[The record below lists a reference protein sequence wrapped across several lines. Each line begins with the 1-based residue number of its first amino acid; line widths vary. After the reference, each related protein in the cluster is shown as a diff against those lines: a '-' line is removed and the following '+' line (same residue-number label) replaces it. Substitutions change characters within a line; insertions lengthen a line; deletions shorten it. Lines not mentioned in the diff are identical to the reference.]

1 VNLETE
7 PDSPYLYFSSIL
19 FLPLVVVDSTIIVL
33 GLLLVVLII
42 ASALVSSS
50 EVAYFSLTPS
60 DLKEIESKGDK
71 TGQRILK
78 LLKYP
83 NYLLASILVSN
94 NLINIAII
102 LVMASFLDK
111 LIPGDLFASVGTFV
125 NEYPPFSYM
134 SLESC
139 IKFIDMLVTVGLVT
153 FILVLFGEVMPKVYA
168 QLNRITVSRFNS
180 RLLAFLSKA
189 TAPISAVLVNGTSYL
204 ENRVLD
210 NSNSKQTSMEDIDE
224 AIELAVGDDES
235 ALEEKGIL
243 RGIIKF
249 GDVPVKQIT
258 KSYVD
263 VISVDFR
270 EKFNVLMDT
279 AIESGY
285 SRIPIIDESFDNI
298 TGILY
303 VKDLLPYLNEGP
315 EFEWQSLIRTDVFYV
330 PEAKKLDDLLEDF
343 QKQKQHIAIVVDEFG
358 GSSGIV
364 TLEDVIE
371 EVIGDIKDEFDED
384 GEIEYKKID
393 ELNYL
398 FEGKTLINDMNRV
411 IAAPPEHFDDQ
422 RGDADSLAGLVLELS
437 GYIPKVGEIFNN
449 NGYLFKVVTVNKRRI
464 EQILVTLP
472 TPTDDNNEL

>member
-1 VNLETE
+1 MAFN
-7 PDSPYLYFSSIL
+7 SSIL
-19 FLPLVVVDSTIIVL
+19 LLGILLIVL
-33 GLLLVVLII
+33 IT
-42 ASALVSSS
+42 ASSLVSSS

-60 DLKEIESKGDK
+60 DLSEISDAGDE
-71 TGQRILK
+71 TGNRIVR
-78 LLKYP
+78 LLRRP
-83 NYLLASILVSN
+83 NYLLATILISN
-94 NLINIAII
+94 NLVNIAII
-102 LVMASFLDK
+102 LVLARFLNL
-111 LIPGDLFASVGTFV
+111 LIPETAFLNAA
-125 NEYPPFSYM
+125 EYLHQYIPFSYL
-134 SLESC
+134 SLEAC
-139 IKFIDMLVTVGLVT
+139 TNFVELLITVGLVT
-153 FILVLFGEVMPKVYA
+153 FILVLFGEVIPKVYA
-168 QLNRITVSRFNS
+168 QLNRVGVARFNS
-180 RLLAFLSKA
+180 RLLSILSKL
-189 TAPISAVLVNGTSYL
+189 TMPLSAILVNSTSII
-204 ENRVLD
+204 ESKFFE
-210 NSNSKQTSMEDIDE
+210 NSNNKQTSMEDIDE
-224 AIELAVGDDES
+224 AIDLAVGDDES
-235 ALEEKGIL
+235 SIEERGIL

-270 EKFNVLMDT
+270 DKYDVLMQT
-279 AIESGY
+279 ARDSGY

-303 VKDLLPYLNEGP
+303 IKDLLPHLNEGP
-315 EFEWQSLIRTDVFYV
+315 DFEWQSMIRTDVFYV

-393 ELNYL
+393 EFNYL

-411 IAAPPEHFDDQ
+411 ISAPPEHFDDQ

-437 GYIPKVGEIFNN
+437 GYIPKVGEIFNSN
-449 NGYLFKVVTVNKRRI
+449 EYFFKVVTVNKRRI

-472 TPTDDNNEL
+472 TPNEDDND

>member
-1 VNLETE
+1 MAFN
-7 PDSPYLYFSSIL
+7 SSIL
-19 FLPLVVVDSTIIVL
+19 LLGILLIVL
-33 GLLLVVLII
+33 IT
-42 ASALVSSS
+42 ASSLVSSS

-60 DLKEIESKGDK
+60 DLSEISDAGDE
-71 TGQRILK
+71 TGNRIVR
-78 LLKYP
+78 LLRRP
-83 NYLLASILVSN
+83 NYLLATILISN
-94 NLINIAII
+94 NLVNIAII
-102 LVMASFLDK
+102 LVLARFLNL
-111 LIPGDLFASVGTFV
+111 LIPETAFLNAA
-125 NEYPPFSYM
+125 EHLHQYIPFSYL
-134 SLESC
+134 SLEAC
-139 IKFIDMLVTVGLVT
+139 TNFVELLITVGLVT
-153 FILVLFGEVMPKVYA
+153 FILVLFGEVIPKVYA
-168 QLNRITVSRFNS
+168 QLNRVGVARFNS
-180 RLLAFLSKA
+180 RLLSILSKL
-189 TAPISAVLVNGTSYL
+189 TMPLSAILVNSTSII
-204 ENRVLD
+204 ESKFFE
-210 NSNSKQTSMEDIDE
+210 NSNNKQTSMEDIDE
-224 AIELAVGDDES
+224 AIDLAVGDDES
-235 ALEEKGIL
+235 SIEERGIL

-270 EKFNVLMDT
+270 DKYDVLMQT
-279 AIESGY
+279 ARDSGY

-303 VKDLLPYLNEGP
+303 IKDLLPHLNEGP
-315 EFEWQSLIRTDVFYV
+315 DFEWQSMIRTDVFYV

-393 ELNYL
+393 EFNYL

-411 IAAPPEHFDDQ
+411 ISAPPEHFDDQ

-437 GYIPKVGEIFNN
+437 GYIPKVGEIFNSN
-449 NGYLFKVVTVNKRRI
+449 EYFFKVVTVNKRRI

-472 TPTDDNNEL
+472 TPNEDDND

>member
-1 VNLETE
+1 MAINT
-7 PDSPYLYFSSIL
+7 SIL
-19 FLPLVVVDSTIIVL
+19 LLGVL
-33 GLLLVVLII
+33 LILLIT

-60 DLKEIESKGDK
+60 DLGEIADSGDD
-71 TGQRILK
+71 TGNRVVK
-78 LLKYP
+78 LLRYP
-83 NYLLASILVSN
+83 NYLLATILISN
-94 NLINIAII
+94 NLVNIAII
-102 LVMASFLDK
+102 LVLARFLDL
-111 LIPGDLFASVGTFV
+111 LIPATSFWIVGEFLHQ
-125 NEYPPFSYM
+125 YPPFSYV
-134 SLESC
+134 SLDACANFVELL
-139 IKFIDMLVTVGLVT
+139 ITVGLVT
-153 FILVLFGEVMPKVYA
+153 FILVLFGEVIPKVYA
-168 QLNRITVSRFNS
+168 QLNRIGVARFNS
-180 RLLAFLSKA
+180 RLLTILSNA
-189 TAPISAVLVNGTSYL
+189 TTPLSAILVNSTSIIEDRFF
-204 ENRVLD
+204 ENS
-210 NSNSKQTSMEDIDE
+210 SNKQTSMEDIDE
-224 AIELAVGDDES
+224 AIDLAVGDDES
-235 ALEEKGIL
+235 SIEEKGIL

-263 VISVDFR
+263 VVSVDFR
-270 EKFNVLMDT
+270 DKYDVLMQT
-279 AIESGY
+279 AIDSGY
-285 SRIPIIDESFDNI
+285 SRIPIIDESFDNV

-303 VKDLLPYLNEGP
+303 IKDLLPHLNEGP
-315 EFEWQSLIRTDVFYV
+315 EFEWQSHIRTDVFYV

-393 ELNYL
+393 ELNFL

-411 IAAPPEHFDDQ
+411 ISAPPEHFDDQ

-437 GYIPKVGEIFNN
+437 GYIPRVGEIFNS
-449 NGYLFKVVTVNKRRI
+449 NGYFFKVVTVNKRRI

-472 TPTDDNNEL
+472 TSNEDDND

>member
-1 VNLETE
+1 MEPE
-7 PDSPYLYFSSIL
+7 PDSPYLSYSFL
-19 FLPLVVVDSTIIVL
+19 FFLPIMVVNTSIIILGVL
-33 GLLLVVLII
+33 LILLII

-60 DLKEIESKGDK
+60 DQKEIEDKGDN
-71 TGQRILK
+71 TGKRILK
-78 LLKYP
+78 LLRYP
-83 NYLLASILVSN
+83 NYLLASILISN

-102 LVMASFLDK
+102 LVMARFLD
-111 LIPGDLFASVGTFV
+111 LLLPDSLFTSGGLFIH
-125 NEYPPFSYM
+125 EYPPFSFL
-134 SLESC
+134 SEGAC
-139 IKFIDMLVTVGLVT
+139 VNFIEVLITVGLVT
-153 FILVLFGEVMPKVYA
+153 FVLVLFGEVLPKVFA

-180 RLLAFLSKA
+180 RLLTFLSKA
-189 TAPISAVLVNGTSYL
+189 TAPLSSILVSGTSFL
-204 ENRVLD
+204 ENKVLD
-210 NSNSKQTSMEDIDE
+210 SSNNKQTSMEDIDE
-224 AIELAVGDDES
+224 AIDLAVGDDES
-235 ALEEKGIL
+235 SIEEKGIL

-270 EKFNVLMDT
+270 EKYDVLMNT

-285 SRIPIIDESFDNI
+285 SRIPITDESFDNV

-315 EFEWQSLIRTDVFYV
+315 DFEWQSLIRTNVFYV
-330 PEAKKLDDLLEDF
+330 PEAKKLDDLLDDF

-393 ELNYL
+393 DLNYL

-411 IAAPPEHFDDQ
+411 ISAPPEHFDDQ
-422 RGDADSLAGLVLELS
+422 RGDADSLAGLVLEVS
-437 GYIPKVGEIFNN
+437 GYIPKVGEIFKS
-449 NGYLFKVVTVNKRRI
+449 NGYFFKVVTVNKRRI

-472 TPTDDNNEL
+472 TPTDDD

>member
-1 VNLETE
+1 MEPE
-7 PDSPYLYFSSIL
+7 PDSPYLIFSFLI
-19 FLPLVVVDSTIIVL
+19 FLPLVVVDSTVLLL
-33 GLLLVVLII
+33 GLLLVLLII
-42 ASALVSSS
+42 ASSLISSS
-50 EVAYFSLTPS
+50 EVAYFSLKPT
-60 DLKEIESKGDK
+60 DLKEILDQGDESG
-71 TGQRILK
+71 TRILQ

-83 NYLLASILVSN
+83 NYLLATILIIN
-94 NLINIAII
+94 NLVNIAII
-102 LVMASFLDK
+102 LVMARFLDL
-111 LIPGDLFASVGTFV
+111 LIPESFFNYAGQFL
-125 NEYPPFSYM
+125 NRYIPFSYF
-134 SLESC
+134 SLETC
-139 IKFIDMLVTVGLVT
+139 INSIEVLITVGLVT
-153 FILVLFGEVMPKVYA
+153 FVLVLFGEVIPKVFA
-168 QLNRITVSRFNS
+168 QLHRIKVSRFNS
-180 RLLAFLSKA
+180 RLLTFLSKA
-189 TAPISAVLVNGTSYL
+189 MTPASAVLVNSASFI
-204 ENRVLD
+204 ENKIWTG
-210 NSNSKQTSMEDIDE
+210 SNNKQTSMEDIDE

-235 ALEEKGIL
+235 SIEEKGIL

-263 VISVDFR
+263 VVSIDF
-270 EKFNVLMDT
+270 KDKYDVLMQA
-279 AIESGY
+279 AIDSGY

-303 VKDLLPYLNEGP
+303 IKDLLPYLNEGP
-315 EFEWQSLIRTDVFYV
+315 DFEWQSLIRTDVFYV

-411 IAAPPEHFDDQ
+411 ISAPPEHFDDQ

-437 GYIPKVGEIFNN
+437 GYIPKVGEIFNS
-449 NGYLFKVVTVNKRRI
+449 NGYFFKVVTVNKRRI

-472 TPTDDNNEL
+472 TSNEDNND